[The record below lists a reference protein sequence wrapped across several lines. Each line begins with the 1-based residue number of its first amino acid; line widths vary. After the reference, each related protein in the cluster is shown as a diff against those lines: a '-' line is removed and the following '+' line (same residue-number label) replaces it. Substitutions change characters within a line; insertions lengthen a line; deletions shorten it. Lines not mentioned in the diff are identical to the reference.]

1 MQRFLQRH
9 RLKKYKI
16 DQAGRITPPPTKNN
30 GRKTNMKNKI
40 LKSIAGIQL
49 TILLVSIACFDSD
62 TKIFYFTATISFLY
76 LVLFYFVNEKYFET
90 V

>member
-1 MQRFLQRH
+1 
-9 RLKKYKI
+9 
-16 DQAGRITPPPTKNN
+16 
-30 GRKTNMKNKI
+30 MKNKI

-76 LVLFYFVNEKYFET
+76 LVLFYFANEKYFQT